1 MTMYYFIYALVLCGV
16 PISLIDNEKMRR
28 LLQVGF
34 FIIALSFLVL
44 FAGLRP
50 NNIDRD
56 YQNYADWFNRIAIGT
71 ATNQDFSEDPAFF
84 LISLLAIYS
93 GLKFTAVAL
102 IYAALSFVAILYF
115 AATAVSNRW
124 MTLYFYLLFCDY
136 FTIGIMTE
144 IRAMAAI
151 PLMAI
156 SLYFACSGYRRRS
169 ILVFCAALAFHLSVI
184 VALPI
189 LILILFGVK
198 FYSRVWAISLA
209 LLTYIAVEFFDKIV
223 EFMSGSARIARALDV
238 NSINDMSRLSWTAS
252 VHLITIVISV
262 TVWRKLSLHQRVAV
276 LCSGVGLSLMLIFLP
291 FTGLGYRFYYIFDLY
306 WVLQLVVFM
315 ELSRGHKRLT
325 YAALLIILGFAVYSK
340 SLENLVLLKW
350 M

>member
-1 MTMYYFIYALVLCGV
+1 MYYFIYAIVLCGV
-16 PISLIDNEKMRR
+16 PISLIDNEKIRR

-34 FIIALSFLVL
+34 FIITISFLVL

-50 NNIDRD
+50 NNVDND
-56 YQNYADWFNRIAIGT
+56 YQNYVDWFNRIAIGT
-71 ATNQDFSEDPAFF
+71 ASTQDISEDPAFF
-84 LISLLAIYS
+84 LISILAIYS

-102 IYAALSFVAILYF
+102 TYAALSFLAVLYF
-115 AATAVSNRW
+115 AATTVSNRW
-124 MTLYFYLLFCDY
+124 ITVYFYLIFCDY

-156 SLYFACSGYRRRS
+156 SLYFACSGYRWRS
-169 ILVFCAALAFHLSVI
+169 IVVFCAALAFHLSVI

-189 LILILFGVK
+189 LILILLGVK

-209 LLTYIAVEFFDKIV
+209 LLTYIAVEYFESIV
-223 EFMSGSARIARALDV
+223 KFMTGSARIARALDI
-238 NSINDMSRLSWTAS
+238 NTINDMSRLSWTALA
-252 VHLITIVISV
+252 HLITIGISV
-262 TVWRKLSLHQRVAV
+262 IIWKRLSLHQRVAV

-291 FTGLGYRFYYIFDLY
+291 YTGLGYRFYYIFDLY

-315 ELSRGHKRLT
+315 EMSRGYKRLI
-325 YAALLIILGFAVYSK
+325 YVALLIMLGFGIYSK
-340 SLENLVLLKW
+340 SLNSMASLKW